1 MPTFSEISSQ
11 LDAALKDVAS
21 KKLAFDEITKK
32 VQSASNEYQDSLNK
46 AITLRKQL
54 TDSLAEVLPTN
65 PNVRQ

>member
-1 MPTFSEISSQ
+1 MATFSEISSQ

-54 TDSLAEVLPTN
+54 TDTLAEVLPTN

>member
-32 VQSASNEYQDSLNK
+32 VQSASDEYQDSLNK
-46 AITLRKQL
+46 AIGLRKQL
-54 TDSLAEVLPTN
+54 TDTLAEVLPTN